1 MSENDTDY
9 ILQKK
14 TSPQDNYQASMERT
28 KREQSDK
35 PNDNINNQKNSL
47 KEAQKKV
54 KIIIYKNGFI
64 LNNGPFRDLSTT
76 ENKIFLADAEKGLIP
91 DELKKEGID
100 KNNLVVENRRNE
112 IYSKKFVN
120 PITNTLKA
128 YIDGEKNTNSS
139 NKNQGPNIKLNEN
152 NNNNNLPKNIKID
165 PNITIRPPIILKPG
179 EDINID
185 QLTKLY
191 LNPNFQSQQYN
202 YDFGNN
208 MCLTPIRENG
218 RKNFFEEKD
227 GKEGFDFKKKESKSV
242 PKKNNEVKFKTFA
255 SLLREEKEKEE
266 KNKNKN
272 KNSNNNE
279 EIEEEKKFTAFTG
292 SGKVIGNVNIEGL
305 RVDKNIKNIV
315 DKNSPISKFS
325 IRLFNGEVIKCEF
338 NHSQTLRDI
347 YFYVQTISGSNNFH
361 LLDGFPPKPLR
372 DYDKKIGD
380 LNIEN
385 SILTQKIK

>member
-227 GKEGFDFKKKESKSV
+227 GKEGFGFKKKESKSV

-266 KNKNKN
+266 KNKN

>member
-1 MSENDTDY
+1 M
-9 ILQKK
+9 
-14 TSPQDNYQASMERT
+14 
-28 KREQSDK
+28 
-35 PNDNINNQKNSL
+35 
-47 KEAQKKV
+47 
-54 KIIIYKNGFI
+54 
-64 LNNGPFRDLSTT
+64 
-76 ENKIFLADAEKGLIP
+76 
-91 DELKKEGID
+91 
-100 KNNLVVENRRNE
+100 
-112 IYSKKFVN
+112 
-120 PITNTLKA
+120 
-128 YIDGEKNTNSS
+128 
-139 NKNQGPNIKLNEN
+139 
-152 NNNNNLPKNIKID
+152 
-165 PNITIRPPIILKPG
+165 
-179 EDINID
+179 
-185 QLTKLY
+185 
-191 LNPNFQSQQYN
+191 
-202 YDFGNN
+202 
-208 MCLTPIRENG
+208 TPIREHG
-218 RKNFFEEKD
+218 RKNFVEENQEN
-227 GKEGFDFKKKESKSV
+227 EGFGFKRKVSKSV
-242 PKKNNEVKFKTFA
+242 PKNNNEVKFKTFA

-266 KNKNKN
+266 KKQN

>member
-76 ENKIFLADAEKGLIP
+76 ENKIFLVDAEKGLIP

-179 EDINID
+179 EDINIE

-227 GKEGFDFKKKESKSV
+227 GKEGLDFKKKESKSV

-272 KNSNNNE
+272 SNNNE

-292 SGKVIGNVNIEGL
+292 SGKVIRNVNIEGL

>member
-14 TSPQDNYQASMERT
+14 TSPQDNYQASMERAQ
-28 KREQSDK
+28 RESSDK
-35 PNDNINNQKNSL
+35 PINNINKQKNNS
-47 KEAQKKV
+47 KETQKKV
-54 KIIIYKNGFI
+54 KIILYKNGFV
-64 LNNGPFRDLSTT
+64 LNNGPFRDLNTT

-91 DELKKEGID
+91 DELKKRGID
-100 KNNLVVENRRNE
+100 KNSLVIENRRNV

-120 PITNTLKA
+120 PISSTLKA
-128 YIDGEKNTNSS
+128 FIDGEKNANIS
-139 NKNQGPNIKLNEN
+139 NNNQGINIKINE
-152 NNNNNLPKNIKID
+152 NNNNLPKNVKID

-179 EDINID
+179 EDINIE
-185 QLTKLY
+185 QLTKQY
-191 LNPNFQSQQYN
+191 LNPYFQSQQFN
-202 YDFGNN
+202 YDSGNN
-208 MCLTPIRENG
+208 LCLTPIREHG
-218 RKNFFEEKD
+218 RKNFVEENQEN
-227 GKEGFDFKKKESKSV
+227 EGFGFKRKVSKSV
-242 PKKNNEVKFKTFA
+242 PKNNNEVKFKTFA

-266 KNKNKN
+266 KKQN
-272 KNSNNNE
+272 KNSNNNNE

-305 RVDKNIKNIV
+305 RVDKNIKNVV

-338 NHSQTLRDI
+338 NHSQSLRDI